1 MAQKQAGKGTMI
13 LAYFSLAIVVLGLG
27 IKCKKSFDDDPES
40 AASENPFTC
49 GVMDKWS
56 SDDDVI
62 NALQGT
68 WVMENE
74 DYYGKYKIQFSGH
87 GGSIWKMDAGGTDW
101 IDKGTVSLSEI
112 KKYDNATK
120 MNQGA
125 EYYITYDVNVGSMS
139 FDINC
144 ISGLTIASDR
154 YPEYGIAFVKQ

>member
-1 MAQKQAGKGTMI
+1 MEQKQAGKGTLI
-13 LAYFSLAIVVLGLG
+13 LGYLTLIMIVVGLA
-27 IKCKKSFDDDPES
+27 IKCKNSFADGGES
-40 AASENPFTC
+40 ITNENPFTC

-56 SDDDVI
+56 SEDDVI
-62 NALQGT
+62 NALQGI

-74 DYYGKYKIQFSGH
+74 DYYGKYKIQFSGR
-87 GGSIWKMDAGGTDW
+87 GGNIWKMDAGSTDW

-112 KKYDNATK
+112 KKYDNVTK

-125 EYYITYDVNVGSMS
+125 EYYLTYDVNVGSMS

-154 YPEYGIAFVKQ
+154 YPQYGIAFIKQ